1 MNITPIEIIGLIAGF
16 CTTFS
21 FLPQVI
27 QTWRTKSVEDISLR
41 MYLLLCFGIVLW
53 LYYGISMQS
62 VALILTNGVSLV
74 LTSSILVMKVLYRN
88 RVRQ

>member
-1 MNITPIEIIGLIAGF
+1 MNITPIEIVGLIAGF

-27 QTWRTKSVEDISLR
+27 KTWRTRSVDDISLR

-53 LYYGISMQS
+53 LYYGLTMRS
-62 VALILTNGVSLV
+62 VALVLTNGVSFI
-74 LTSSILVMKVLYRN
+74 LTASILVMKLLFGKR
-88 RVRQ
+88 R